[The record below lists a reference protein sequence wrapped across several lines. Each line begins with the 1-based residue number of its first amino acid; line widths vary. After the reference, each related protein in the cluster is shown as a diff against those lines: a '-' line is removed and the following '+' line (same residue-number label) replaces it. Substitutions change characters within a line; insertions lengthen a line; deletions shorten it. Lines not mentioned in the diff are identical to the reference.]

1 MITKEQFDRF
11 NEHFT
16 IRESVILNV
25 DFDLRTSFEEMQSA
39 IQNYE
44 SDTFFQDSNW
54 EETYSETAKSDGYAI
69 YHKDS
74 DLFIQPVSD
83 LNDIVEFI
91 EDDMDSYIQ
100 DMSQTY

>member
-11 NEHFT
+11 NKHFT
-16 IRESVILNV
+16 VRESVILNV
-25 DFDLRTSFEEMQSA
+25 DFDLKTSFEEMQST

-44 SDTFFQDSNW
+44 TNTFFQDSNW
-54 EETYSETAKSDGYAI
+54 EETYSETANSDGYAI

-74 DLFIQPVSD
+74 DLFIQPVSYLD
-83 LNDIVEFI
+83 DIVEFI
-91 EDDMDSYIQ
+91 EDDMESYIQ

>member
-16 IRESVILNV
+16 IRESVTLNV

-39 IQNYE
+39 IQNQE

-54 EETYSETAKSDGYAI
+54 EETYSETAKSNGYSI
-69 YHKDS
+69 YHKSLDS
-74 DLFIQPVSD
+74 FIQPVSNLD
-83 LNDIVEFI
+83 DIVEFI
-91 EDDMDSYIQ
+91 EDHMESCIQ
-100 DMSQTY
+100 DMSQL

>member
-16 IRESVILNV
+16 IRESVTLNV
-25 DFDLRTSFEEMQSA
+25 DFDLKTSFEEIQSA

-54 EETYSETAKSDGYAI
+54 EETYSETAHSDRYAI
-69 YHKDS
+69 YDKASDS
-74 DLFIQPVSD
+74 FIQPVSSLD
-83 LNDIVEFI
+83 DIVEFI
-91 EDDMDSYIQ
+91 EDNMESCIQ
-100 DMSQTY
+100 DMSQN

>member
-11 NEHFT
+11 NEYFT
-16 IRESVILNV
+16 IRESVTLNV

-39 IQNYE
+39 IQNQE
-44 SDTFFQDSNW
+44 SDTLFQDSNW
-54 EETYSETAKSDGYAI
+54 EETYSETANSDGYAI

-83 LNDIVEFI
+83 LDDIVEFI
-91 EDDMDSYIQ
+91 EDDMESYIQ

>member
-16 IRESVILNV
+16 IRESVTLNV

-39 IQNYE
+39 IQNQE

-54 EETYSETAKSDGYAI
+54 EETYSETANSDGYAI
-69 YHKDS
+69 YDKASDS
-74 DLFIQPVSD
+74 FIQPVSNLD
-83 LNDIVEFI
+83 DIVEFI
-91 EDDMDSYIQ
+91 EDHMESCIQ
-100 DMSQTY
+100 EL

>member
-16 IRESVILNV
+16 IRESVTLNV

-39 IQNYE
+39 IQNQE

-54 EETYSETAKSDGYAI
+54 EETYSETANSDGYAI
-69 YHKDS
+69 YDKDS
-74 DLFIQPVSD
+74 DSFIQPVSNLD
-83 LNDIVEFI
+83 DIVEFI
-91 EDDMDSYIQ
+91 EDHMESCIQ
-100 DMSQTY
+100 DMSQI

>member
-16 IRESVILNV
+16 IRESVTLNV

-39 IQNYE
+39 IQNQE

-54 EETYSETAKSDGYAI
+54 EETYSETAKSNGYSI
-69 YHKDS
+69 YHKSSDS
-74 DLFIQPVSD
+74 FIQPVSNLD
-83 LNDIVEFI
+83 DIVEFI
-91 EDDMDSYIQ
+91 EDHMESCIQ
-100 DMSQTY
+100 DMSQL